1 MGEFIV
7 WAVVV
12 LVVVL
17 YLALSLSAF
26 VEDDYREYREDL
38 AVAKV
43 PARAPEKSTAP
54 PMPPCKPP
62 TSEFFGHKAPCHK
75 PRVRVCG
82 RCGAELVS
90 KKLAVPKPPG
100 PSDVGPK

>member
-7 WAVVV
+7 WAEVV
-12 LVVVL
+12 LVVGL
-17 YLALSLSAF
+17 YLALSLATF
-26 VEDDYREYREDL
+26 VEDDYREDL

-43 PARAPEKSTAP
+43 PARASEKSTAP